1 MVIVRE
7 YVKRILKSFEKDTYL
22 HKRCTFHCAKIQKKL
37 RIKAYDKLF
46 LWFFYYSFLKMFN
59 NMCKLKNSYSNVY
72 SKNRLIIIDLMLL

>member
-37 RIKAYDKLF
+37 RIKVYDKLF
-46 LWFFYYSFLKMFN
+46 FVVFL
-59 NMCKLKNSYSNVY
+59 LLV
-72 SKNRLIIIDLMLL
+72 SKNVQQYV